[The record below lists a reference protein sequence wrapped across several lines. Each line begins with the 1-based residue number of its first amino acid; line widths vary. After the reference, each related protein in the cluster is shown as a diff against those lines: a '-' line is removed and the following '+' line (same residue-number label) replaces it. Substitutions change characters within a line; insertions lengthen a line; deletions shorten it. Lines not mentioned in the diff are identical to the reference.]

1 MSGGG
6 KFRADAK
13 LMQKPASAT
22 KPLQTLERV
31 KGIEPSLLTKWFIV
45 VRYIEIA

>member
-13 LMQKPASAT
+13 LMQKPAGVT

-31 KGIEPSLLTKWFIV
+31 KGIEPSCLLWGKV
-45 VRYIEIA
+45 V